1 MSTHTLD
8 ANILIALER
17 LYPRDV
23 FGFLW
28 EGFESA
34 VAAGEVCLC
43 EEAHD
48 ELSRGTDGLHD
59 WAKNL
64 KGFVC
69 KVTDEEFELAQAIAG
84 AHPEWVRERTNAA
97 DPFVIAHAK
106 CDEVVIVTN
115 ERRAGRGVIDKNQ
128 KIPNVASEHGVA
140 CMDFLS
146 YVRHKQWTA

>member
-1 MSTHTLD
+1 MKAHTLD
-8 ANILIALER
+8 ANVLINLER

-28 EGFESA
+28 DGLEAS

-43 EEAHD
+43 EEAHE
-48 ELSRGTDGLHD
+48 ELSRGTDDLYA
-59 WAKNL
+59 WASNL

-69 KVTDEEFELAQAIAG
+69 GVTHEEFKLAQAISG
-84 AHPEWVRERTNAA
+84 DHPDWVSERANAA

-106 CDEVVIVTN
+106 REWAVIVTN
-115 ERRAGRGVIDKNQ
+115 ERRAGHGVSDKNQ
-128 KIPNVASEHGVA
+128 KIPNVASEHGVT

-146 YVRHKQWTA
+146 YVRHKRWAA